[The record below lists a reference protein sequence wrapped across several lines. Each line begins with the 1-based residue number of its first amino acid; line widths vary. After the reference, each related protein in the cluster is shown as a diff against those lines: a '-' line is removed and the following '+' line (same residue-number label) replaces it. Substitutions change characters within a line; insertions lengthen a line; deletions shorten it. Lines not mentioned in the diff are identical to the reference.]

1 MVEIGAAQSGTALT
15 VVILLEV
22 NDESY
27 PANDLSRRLLHVAM
41 TRVAHQLWIT
51 MTGRPR
57 HFCQTICRVSLGCNL
72 GQAGP
77 SESRY
82 VTVKNLFLTR
92 AVLRLTLNT
101 KP

>member
-41 TRVAHQLWIT
+41 TRASHQLWIT
-51 MTGRPR
+51 MTGRPSPLLPDDL
-57 HFCQTICRVSLGCNL
+57 QG
-72 GQAGP
+72 
-77 SESRY
+77 
-82 VTVKNLFLTR
+82 
-92 AVLRLTLNT
+92 
-101 KP
+101 